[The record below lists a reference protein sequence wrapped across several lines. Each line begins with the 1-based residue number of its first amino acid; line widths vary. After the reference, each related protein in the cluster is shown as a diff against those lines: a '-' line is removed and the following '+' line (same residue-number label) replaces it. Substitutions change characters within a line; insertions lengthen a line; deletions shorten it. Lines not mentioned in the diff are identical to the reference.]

1 MSVTQSME
9 KFLSATM
16 LMPLLI
22 NQEYAEQLIARF
34 LKASD
39 HQKQRIIE
47 DASELNQKP
56 IIKEF
61 HFPKKAT
68 KTKNKLRHYEG
79 YAMATETVLE
89 RTGFRKREVKMDMSL
104 IRDIEGRFEFILQRD
119 EDSGYIVSCKVAEKL
134 RGMGLF
140 STMVGSITRYCFN
153 DLGLRSVS
161 GSARP
166 PRTEPQSDWRCV
178 REPYRANF
186 ETGKEVTL
194 TRLHQLWLSQP
205 YAVHSRALGV
215 DDDDG
220 FALLSPRH
228 LTSLPIDEIANLD
241 KYHPKKEEN
250 SFVYLMGEKEV
261 TL

>member
-1 MSVTQSME
+1 ME
-9 KFLSATM
+9 KFLSAM
-16 LMPLLI
+16 QLMPSLH
-22 NQEYAEQLIARF
+22 NQEFAEQLIARF

-61 HFPKKAT
+61 YWPTRAT

-79 YAMATETVLE
+79 CATATETVLE

-153 DLGLRSVS
+153 QLGLKSVS

-178 REPYRANF
+178 REPYRASF
-186 ETGKEVTL
+186 ETGEMVKL
-194 TRLHQLWLSQP
+194 TKLHKLWLSMP
-205 YAVHSRALGV
+205 YAVHSKVIGTE
-215 DDDDG
+215 DTEG
-220 FALLSPRH
+220 FALLNKKF
-228 LTSLPIDEIANLD
+228 LAELPTDQLVELD
-241 KYHPKKEEN
+241 DYHPKKTKD
-250 SFVYLMGEKEV
+250 SFVSLLGRNV
-261 TL
+261 TGQAH

>member
-1 MSVTQSME
+1 
-9 KFLSATM
+9 M
-16 LMPLLI
+16 LMPLLH

-61 HFPKKAT
+61 HWPTRAT

-79 YAMATETVLE
+79 HATATETVLE

-104 IRDIEGRFEFILQRD
+104 IRDIEGRFEFILQCD
-119 EDSGYIVSCKVAEKL
+119 EDSGYIVACKVTPEL
-134 RGMGLF
+134 RGKGLF
-140 STMVGSITRYCFN
+140 STMVGAITRYCFN
-153 DLGLRSVS
+153 ELGLRSVS

-166 PRTEPQSDWRCV
+166 PRTEPDMDWRCE
-178 REPYRANF
+178 RTSYRTNF
-186 ETGKEVTL
+186 KSGEEVIL

-205 YAVHSRALGV
+205 YAVHSRVLGI
-215 DDDDG
+215 DDEDG
-220 FALLSPRH
+220 FALLSPKH
-228 LTSLPIDEIANLD
+228 LAGLPIDEIANLD

-250 SFVYLMGEKEV
+250 SFVYLMGKKGSAS
-261 TL
+261 

>member
-1 MSVTQSME
+1 ME

-16 LMPLLI
+16 LMPLLH
-22 NQEYAEQLIARF
+22 NQEYAEQLITKF

-56 IIKEF
+56 LIKEF
-61 HFPKKAT
+61 HWPTRAT

-79 YAMATETVLE
+79 CATATEAVLA
-89 RTGFRKREVKMDMSL
+89 RTGFRKKEVTMDMSL

-119 EDSGYIVSCKVAEKL
+119 EDSAYIVACKVTEKL
-134 RGMGLF
+134 RGKGLF
-140 STMVGSITRYCFN
+140 STMVGAMTRYCFN
-153 DLGLRSVS
+153 ELGLKSVS

-186 ETGKEVTL
+186 ETGEMVKL
-194 TRLHQLWLSQP
+194 TKLHKLWLSQP
-205 YAVHSRALGV
+205 YAVHGKV
-215 DDDDG
+215 VGEDDPEG
-220 FALLSPRH
+220 FAILNKKYLSELPEEEFI
-228 LTSLPIDEIANLD
+228 SLDHH
-241 KYHPKKEEN
+241 HPKSKEN

-261 TL
+261 TV

>member
-1 MSVTQSME
+1 MPLIEKQKYGGELLV
-9 KFLSATM
+9 KFLNS
-16 LMPLLI
+16 
-22 NQEYAEQLIARF
+22 
-34 LKASD
+34 SD
-39 HQKQRIIE
+39 YTKQSILTQ
-47 DASELNQKP
+47 AAKLQAKP
-56 IIKEF
+56 VIKEF
-61 HFPKKAT
+61 HWPTRAT

-79 YAMATETVLE
+79 HATATETVLE

-153 DLGLRSVS
+153 QLGLKSVS

-178 REPYRANF
+178 REPYRSNF
-186 ETGKEVTL
+186 ETGKEVKL
-194 TRLHQLWLSQP
+194 TKLHKLWLSMP
-205 YAVHSRALGV
+205 YAVHSKVIGV
-215 DDDDG
+215 DDEDG
-220 FALLSPRH
+220 FALLSPKH
-228 LTSLPIDEIANLD
+228 LASLPIDEIANLD

-250 SFVYLMGEKEV
+250 SFVYLMGKKEV
-261 TL
+261 TV

>member
-1 MSVTQSME
+1 
-9 KFLSATM
+9 
-16 LMPLLI
+16 
-22 NQEYAEQLIARF
+22 
-34 LKASD
+34 
-39 HQKQRIIE
+39 
-47 DASELNQKP
+47 
-56 IIKEF
+56 
-61 HFPKKAT
+61 
-68 KTKNKLRHYEG
+68 
-79 YAMATETVLE
+79 
-89 RTGFRKREVKMDMSL
+89 MSL